1 MRKFGP
7 PPGIDTESALIARD
21 EHRQGGRGAAW
32 ARDQHAHRESIIREW
47 QTRSVDTRRDS
58 PLS

>member
-7 PPGIDTESALIARD
+7 PPAVDTEAALIARD

-32 ARDQHAHRESIIREW
+32 ARDQHAHREAIVQEWRRREGG
-47 QTRSVDTRRDS
+47 TPLRS